1 MPFEGDGLAAEGG
14 GAWRETVGGYEDW
27 LRETRQRRVQPAV
40 LAAGKH
46 EAAGRPR
53 EARAKAKMPFK
64 ETRELEALPERIA
77 ALEAEQAGLNARLAD
92 PALYRGEPEELRKLN
107 ERLAALDKEI
117 AQAMLR
123 WEELEARSAGA

>member
-1 MPFEGDGLAAEGG
+1 
-14 GAWRETVGGYEDW
+14 
-27 LRETRQRRVQPAV
+27 
-40 LAAGKH
+40 
-46 EAAGRPR
+46 
-53 EARAKAKMPFK
+53 MPFK

-123 WEELEARSAGA
+123 WEELEARSTGA

>member
-1 MPFEGDGLAAEGG
+1 M
-14 GAWRETVGGYEDW
+14 
-27 LRETRQRRVQPAV
+27 
-40 LAAGKH
+40 
-46 EAAGRPR
+46 AGRGGEGR
-53 EARAKAKMPFK
+53 GQAKVPFK
-64 ETRELEALPERIA
+64 ETRELEALGGRIA

-123 WEELEARSAGA
+123 WEELEARSTGA